1 MAATCRPA
9 RPGRRPG
16 PSRRAASTKLPLP
29 AVEASPVAPI
39 PRFLGLPEGQ
49 DGRFSQN
56 PGRFGGLTGESAA
69 QIPDSGTFALTL
81 TRVTSQSN
89 DAPWRRPGESPE
101 PVPGRPASARL
112 VDPEDDLT
120 PVGYPGDF
128 GTTTVIPY
136 SDPAASGGP
145 AAAGYSLLDQQEPLP
160 YVQPASPAQAAP
172 ISATEPAQIDAHTD
186 EDLQRGRRGTQHLGL
201 LVLRVGL
208 GVVLGAHGLQKLFG
222 WWGGGGLSGLKNS
235 LSDVGYQ
242 HADIL
247 AYASAGGE
255 IVAAVLLILGLFTPI
270 AAAGALAFLINE
282 LLATVSARPHSHS
295 FSYFLPQGHEYQIT
309 LIVLAIAVILCGP
322 GRYGLDAG
330 RGWAHRPFIGSF
342 VALLAGIA
350 AGVAVWVV
358 LNGINPIA

>member
-1 MAATCRPA
+1 M
-9 RPGRRPG
+9 
-16 PSRRAASTKLPLP
+16 
-29 AVEASPVAPI
+29 
-39 PRFLGLPEGQ
+39 
-49 DGRFSQN
+49 
-56 PGRFGGLTGESAA
+56 
-69 QIPDSGTFALTL
+69 
-81 TRVTSQSN
+81 TSQSN
-89 DAPWRRPGESPE
+89 DAHWSRPGESPE

-120 PVGYPGDF
+120 PVAYPGDF

-145 AAAGYSLLDQQEPLP
+145 GAAGYNLLDQQEPLP
-160 YVQPASPAQAAP
+160 YVQPQQPAQAAP
-172 ISATEPAQIDAHTD
+172 ISATEPAQIDADDDHD
-186 EDLQRGRRGTQHLGL
+186 RVRAAGRRGTQHLGL

-222 WWGGGGLSGLKNS
+222 WWGGSGVTGFKNS

-247 AYASAGGE
+247 AYVSAGGE
-255 IVAAVLLILGLFTPI
+255 VAASVLLVLGLFTPV
-270 AAAGALAFLINE
+270 AAAGALAFLING
-282 LLATVSARPHSHS
+282 LLATISARPHSHTYA
-295 FSYFLPQGHEYQIT
+295 YFLPDGHEYQIT
-309 LIVLAIAVILCGP
+309 LIVMAVAVILAGP

-350 AGVAVWVV
+350 AGVGVWVL
-358 LNGINPIA
+358 LNGVNPVA

>member
-1 MAATCRPA
+1 
-9 RPGRRPG
+9 
-16 PSRRAASTKLPLP
+16 
-29 AVEASPVAPI
+29 
-39 PRFLGLPEGQ
+39 
-49 DGRFSQN
+49 
-56 PGRFGGLTGESAA
+56 
-69 QIPDSGTFALTL
+69 
-81 TRVTSQSN
+81 VTSQPN
-89 DAPWRRPGESPE
+89 DAHWQRPGDSPE
-101 PVPGRPASARL
+101 PTPGRPASARL

-136 SDPAASGGP
+136 QDLAAQHGAPAGSSYP
-145 AAAGYSLLDQQEPLP
+145 LLDQQEPLP
-160 YVQPASPAQAAP
+160 YVAPASPVQAAP
-172 ISATEPAQIDAHTD
+172 ISATEPARIDSDTD
-186 EDLQRGRRGTQHLGL
+186 DDPQRVAGRRGTQHLGL

-222 WWGGGGLSGLKNS
+222 WWGGGGLTGLRNS
-235 LSDVGYQ
+235 LSDVGYH

-247 AYASAGGE
+247 AYVSAGGE
-255 IVAAVLLILGLFTPI
+255 IVAAVLLILGLFTPV

-282 LLATVSARPHSHS
+282 LLATVSAKPHSHS

-309 LIVLAIAVILCGP
+309 LIVLAAAVILCGP

-350 AGVAVWVV
+350 GGIGVWVL
-358 LNGINPIA
+358 LNGVNPIA